1 MCQAKRLAA
10 WAVLVGLATGAAEA
24 QQIYL
29 AANTLIVS
37 ADGGGYLARRSD
49 RIAQMR
55 ATGQRVEIRGTCI
68 SACTMYLSLPN
79 VCVTPS
85 AVLGFHGPSENGRP
99 LPPRDFEYW
108 SQVMAANYAEPL
120 RSWFLS
126 TARYNTSGYYQISGA
141 QLIRMG
147 YQQC

>member
-1 MCQAKRLAA
+1 MIFHEKPVADIAAIAVNRQRL
-10 WAVLVGLATGAAEA
+10 
-24 QQIYL
+24 
-29 AANTLIVS
+29 
-37 ADGGGYLARRSD
+37 GGGYLARRSD

-55 ATGQRVEIRGTCI
+55 STGQRVEIRGTCI

-79 VCVTPS
+79 VCITPG

-120 RSWFLS
+120 RSWFMN

-147 YQQC
+147 YPQC